1 MRMRKLFS
9 WALIALGLM
18 GPAQAAQNTV
28 VMPTAGP
35 QTMAQVMTILNA
47 GLLTFGTNFSG
58 TSAPA
63 VGPSSAAM
71 TYQWWLD
78 TSTSPK
84 VLRIYDGANWVSIGS
99 LDTTAH
105 SFAASVASVTL
116 SILYSDINSATL
128 ATSANFSGNAA
139 SKLLTPNAVWSAA
152 APATLTYSSTVTPDF
167 GASLNFGLTLTGATA
182 QLANPSNA
190 KAGQTGV
197 FRIAQD
203 GTGGRL
209 LTYGT
214 SFKWPTG
221 TACTLSTGAS
231 KIDYIF
237 FFAYSS
243 TEILLNCVKDVR

>member
-9 WALIALGLM
+9 WALIALGLI
-18 GPAQAAQNTV
+18 GPAHAAQNTV

-84 VLRIYDGANWVSIGS
+84 VLRIYDGANWVSVGS

-128 ATSANFSGNAA
+128 ATSSNYIANTA
-139 SKLLTPNAVWSAA
+139 SKLLNANAVWSAA
-152 APATLTYSSTVTPDF
+152 APVTITDAATITPDLSTGVNFTVTF
-167 GASLNFGLTLTGATA
+167 AGNRTIANAT
-182 QLANPSNA
+182 NA
-190 KAGQTGV
+190 KPGQSGV
-197 FRIAQD
+197 FRFVQD
-203 GTGGRL
+203 ATGTRVP
-209 LTYGT
+209 TYGT
-214 SFKWPTG
+214 SYKWAAG
-221 TACTLSTGAS
+221 TACTLSTAAS
-231 KIDYIF
+231 KIDYVF
-237 FFAYSS
+237 YLVYST
-243 TEILLNCVKDVR
+243 TEILLSCTKDVR